1 MSFTHNSTVAKN
13 EPDWGGVDK
22 TKLPRVAFADKGEDN
37 AKSTWTY
44 PHHWVEGGGSPDD
57 NGCYTTGTLYL
68 HQGGLNAAWS
78 AANGG
83 HTGKKASSEVITHLS
98 AHRKALGLDKQQ
110 AEPPKQFTIPAS
122 ACRMLAD
129 VTIGD
134 NGADAKTA
142 PIKIMARSG
151 NPVEVPGLDA
161 PLLHDFAGMQVK
173 PRVAIDW
180 SHDGNKPL
188 GYCNKFDTDTG
199 ELVASGALTSVDPTD
214 EAARTMARHK
224 AGIPMEASIDW
235 RGKASIQCLEE
246 GESDIVNG
254 KMVQGPMYVAR
265 QWPLR
270 GIALCLYG
278 LDGNTYA
285 QFAAGDTVELTVMPH
300 KSEVAGQTSTGG
312 QTMSEQS
319 TTTEANDKPV
329 ETVTPEK
336 VVAAEGAAPVVET
349 IEKSAEGEEKPVET
363 QAVEGDKP
371 VETPK
376 QTEVQTEA
384 KTLSEGERFLQTF
397 GEKGG
402 VWFAKG
408 LTFEQATAEHVKQ
421 LSQEN
426 AELKAQL
433 QATRG
438 ALPVSFSE
446 STTSDA
452 QRELSEAAKQ
462 MTAKGVSPA
471 VAQLAAAMQLHRK
484 KAK

>member
-1 MSFTHNSTVAKN
+1 MSFTHNSEVAKN

-22 TKLPRVAFADKGEDN
+22 TKLPRIAFADKGQDGE
-37 AKSTWTY
+37 KSTWGY
-44 PHHWVEGGGSPDD
+44 PHHFVENGGSPDD

-68 HQGGLNAAWS
+68 HRDGLNAAWS

-83 HTGKKASSEVITHLS
+83 HTGKKASAEVIAHLE

-122 ACRMLAD
+122 ACRLLAD
-129 VTIGD
+129 ISIGD

-199 ELVASGALTSVDPTD
+199 ELVASGALTSVDPAD
-214 EAARTMARHK
+214 EAAKTMARHR

-254 KMVQGPMYVAR
+254 KTVQGPMYVAR

-270 GIALCLYG
+270 GIALCLHG
-278 LDGNTYA
+278 VDGNTYA
-285 QFAAGDTVELTVMPH
+285 QFSAGDTVELTVMPH
-300 KSEVAGQTSTGG
+300 KSDMSGQTSSGG

-319 TTTEANDKPV
+319 TTASDTPV
-329 ETVTPEK
+329 ETATPEK
-336 VVAAEGAAPVVET
+336 AAAEGANGAVET
-349 IEKSAEGEEKPVET
+349 IEGAKGEEKPVET

-384 KTLSEGERFLQTF
+384 NTKTLSEGERFLKTF
-397 GEKGG
+397 GDSLGG
-402 VWFAKG
+402 KWYAQGKT
-408 LTFEQATAEHVKQ
+408 LEEATQLFVQH

-438 ALPVSFSE
+438 AASPVSFSE